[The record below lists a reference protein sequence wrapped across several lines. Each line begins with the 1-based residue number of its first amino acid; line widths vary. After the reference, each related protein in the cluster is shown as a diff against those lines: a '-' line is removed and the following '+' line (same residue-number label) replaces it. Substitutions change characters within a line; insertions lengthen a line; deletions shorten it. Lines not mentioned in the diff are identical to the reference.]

1 VRERTGN
8 PQQSQQALERI
19 LADPALHGTPAETRA
34 LHHLGEL
41 HHRAG
46 RLAQALE
53 TYQRGAAQARA
64 DGREWAPYAL
74 ECRML
79 GGIVAYEIGD
89 WALADEILGP
99 DGGEAP
105 MMARALLD
113 AALLYVSA
121 GRGDPAGLDVVA
133 RVRRWWGTESMIGLL
148 SASAAID
155 LHGNAGDLPGAVA
168 VHDEVVALLSRVWR
182 PRFQAQLRLSALLLG
197 QLAAHAATA
206 AGTERQ
212 ELLGRGGQLAEVAR
226 LVWEESGAS
235 GNDGPEARA
244 WAARVEAELLRL
256 RWLTGDDPGQD
267 ALVQAWEEAVA
278 LFEAYGH
285 AYETARSRARLAA
298 VLAAGGDSRAE
309 DEAEAAHEAASR
321 LGARPLLEELRPLV
335 RQPSGQAGR
344 STARGGAARPVEHLT
359 PREREI
365 LSLVALGRSN
375 KQIGTQLF
383 ISAKTAS
390 VHVSNIMAKLGAAGR
405 GEAVAVARQR
415 GLLD

>member
-1 VRERTGN
+1 
-8 PQQSQQALERI
+8 
-19 LADPALHGTPAETRA
+19 
-34 LHHLGEL
+34 
-41 HHRAG
+41 
-46 RLAQALE
+46 
-53 TYQRGAAQARA
+53 
-64 DGREWAPYAL
+64 
-74 ECRML
+74 
-79 GGIVAYEIGD
+79 
-89 WALADEILGP
+89 
-99 DGGEAP
+99 
-105 MMARALLD
+105 
-113 AALLYVSA
+113 
-121 GRGDPAGLDVVA
+121 
-133 RVRRWWGTESMIGLL
+133 
-148 SASAAID
+148 
-155 LHGNAGDLPGAVA
+155 

-197 QLAAHAATA
+197 QLGCHAATA

-212 ELLGRGGQLAEVAR
+212 ELLVRGGQLADVAR
-226 LVWEESGAS
+226 LVWEESAAS

-267 ALVQAWEEAVA
+267 ALVEAWTAAVA
-278 LFEAYGH
+278 GFEAYGH

-298 VLAAGGDSRAE
+298 VLSAGGDSRAD
-309 DEAEAAHEAASR
+309 DEAAAAHDVAVR
-321 LGARPLLEELRPLV
+321 LGARPLLDELRPLL
-335 RQPSGQAGR
+335 RHGAGR
-344 STARGGAARPVEHLT
+344 VGAREAATRPGEHLT

-390 VHVSNIMAKLGAAGR
+390 VHVSNIMAKLGATGR